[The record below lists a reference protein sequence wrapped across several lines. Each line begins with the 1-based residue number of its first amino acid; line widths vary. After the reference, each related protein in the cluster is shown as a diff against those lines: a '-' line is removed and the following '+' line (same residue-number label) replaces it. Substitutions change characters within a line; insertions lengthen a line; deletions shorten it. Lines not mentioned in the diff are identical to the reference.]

1 MARYMTVAADAN
13 KLLLSIRELLKDEF
27 KEQGTEMLLRLF
39 NYGIRV
45 SPRGVQSTVRLNAVR
60 RAAEETN
67 VQVSMKEVRN
77 ARGYT
82 FNALQLNGNLDTND
96 ESDE

>member
-60 RAAEETN
+60 RAAEGTN
-67 VQVSMKEVRN
+67 VQVSMKEVKN
-77 ARGYT
+77 ARGYI
-82 FNALQLNGNLDTND
+82 FNALQLNGNLDTTD

>member
-27 KEQGTEMLLRLF
+27 KDQGTEMLLRLF

-67 VQVSMKEVRN
+67 VQVSMKEVKN
-77 ARGYT
+77 ARGYIY
-82 FNALQLNGNLDTND
+82 NALQLNGNLDTAD

>member
-27 KEQGTEMLLRLF
+27 KDQGTEMLLRLF

-67 VQVSMKEVRN
+67 VQVSMKGVKN
-77 ARGYT
+77 ARGYIY
-82 FNALQLNGNLDTND
+82 NALQLNGNLDTAD